1 MGSLKVI
8 DTTSQ
13 SFPIWDYKH
22 TNIITDYPI
31 VMYYNPLQENSCI
44 YTIKCYWK
52 SNEYTDGFLLIMD
65 DSTLPNQ
72 GACIA
77 TFNIINNRLVKDSD
91 CEVTPQVINILNNVP
106 LFQSYR

>member
-8 DTTSQ
+8 DTTTQ
-13 SFPIWDYKH
+13 QFPIWDYKH
-22 TNIITDYPI
+22 YHIITDYPI
-31 VMYYNPLQENSCI
+31 VMYYIPDDRWPCI

-52 SNEYTDGFLLIMD
+52 SCEYTDGFLVVMD

-77 TFNIINNRLVKDSD
+77 TFNINNNRIDKEGA
-91 CEVTPQVINILNNVP
+91 CEVTE
-106 LFQSYR
+106 